1 MYDLCV
7 DGAAAAPPSPPPSHP
22 KPLNERGTDPD
33 PTVRPCI
40 LVPLK
45 YAINHPVSF
54 SILFYEYFLTLDWEI
69 SRFWWTQLSWPK
81 ALFFANRYGTLLGN
95 IPVAM
100 EYFWTGNSTP
110 TKIKVSAPL
119 CLGLESYHQYF
130 FIASQV
136 LVAAMLI
143 LRTYALYERSK
154 RVLALM
160 IAVAFGAVVVGIWSI
175 LSGKAVDKTTNLPL
189 YIGCDYPTSKA
200 QIFLLTLY
208 KVFTRHP
215 PNGTDLATVLLRDGS
230 VYFGVMLLSN
240 LANIAT
246 FVVSEFNQCSVVAL
260 FLIRALQLGAP
271 YIRGIVTTFT
281 NIISS
286 VMITRLMLNIR
297 DPALANMAGTHSTS
311 VTADLRFA
319 PHRLEGETGQAGV
332 ELNTDVNGT
341 MGECISIWVDTYLS

>member
-81 ALFFANRYGTLLGN
+81 ALFLQIDMALYWAIYLSPWN
-95 IPVAM
+95 ISGLETARPQK
-100 EYFWTGNSTP
+100 S
-110 TKIKVSAPL
+110 K

>member
-1 MYDLCV
+1 MSAEQIQTQLNSNAYIDL
-7 DGAAAAPPSPPPSHP
+7 
-22 KPLNERGTDPD
+22 
-33 PTVRPCI
+33 
-40 LVPLK
+40 
-45 YAINHPVSF
+45 VSF

-100 EYFWTGNSTP
+100 EYFWTENSTP
-110 TKIKVSAPL
+110 TKIKMCDSLSNPTASFIATRL
-119 CLGLESYHQYF
+119 RRCLGLESYHQYF
-130 FIASQV
+130 FIATQV
-136 LVAAMLI
+136 LVAAILI
-143 LRTYALYERSK
+143 LRTYALYQHSK

-160 IAVAFGAVVVGIWSI
+160 IAVAVGAVVVGIWSI

-189 YIGCDYPTSKA
+189 YIGCDYPISKA
-200 QIFLLTLY
+200 QGLSLAAPWSGVAVLDCTQVIFLLTLY

-230 VYFGVMLLSN
+230 VYFGVMLFSN

-246 FVVSEFNQCSVVAL
+246 FV
-260 FLIRALQLGAP
+260 LGAP

-297 DPALANMAGTHSTS
+297 DPVFANMAGTHSTS
-311 VTADLRFA
+311 VTAELRFA
-319 PHRLEGETGQAGV
+319 SHRREVETGQAGV
-332 ELNTDVNGT
+332 ELNTDGNGT
-341 MGECISIWVDTYLS
+341 IGDHC